1 MNDTDLEK
9 NINRIINQ
17 LSDEK
22 GYICSIDI
30 LLGLNYI
37 SKTDLDRWRNGQVD
51 YLERVCRTNLSK
63 LKSVNTIMRQVAAKL
78 KLEPSLTI
86 YNKYG
91 KGPKQKLR
99 FSKSGDF
106 NIEKAYS
113 THFVNKYKIA
123 KLKEDKNTLADTN
136 DLHQTR

>member
-9 NINRIINQ
+9 NINRIISQ

-22 GYICSIDI
+22 GYICTIDV
-30 LLGLNYI
+30 LLGLNYL
-37 SKTDLDRWRNGQVD
+37 SKTDLDKWRNGQVD
-51 YLERVCRTNLSK
+51 YLERICRTNLSK
-63 LKSVNTIMRQVAAKL
+63 LKAVNTFIRQAAAKM
-78 KLEPSLTI
+78 KLEPSLTV

-99 FSKSGDF
+99 FSKSGDY

-113 THFVNKYKIA
+113 THFVNKYQTG
-123 KLKEDKNTLADTN
+123 KLKEDKNTLADK
-136 DLHQTR
+136 